1 MPIHEFQCDR
11 CDARFEELIRR
22 PGDASRLACPECGAD
37 KVQRQFS
44 VFAARS
50 AEGAAK
56 TNASPPMGG
65 CGRCGDPAGP
75 CAMGG

>member
-1 MPIHEFQCDR
+1 MPIHEFQCDT
-11 CDARFEELIRR
+11 CEARFEELIRS
-22 PGDASRLACPECGAD
+22 PADASELRCPECGAD

-50 AEGAAK
+50 AEGGASAAP
-56 TNASPPMGG
+56 PPMGG